1 MDQLAKDAAEARKA
15 GMSYGQ
21 WKAKQEEALGP
32 VKIRRTEGQRV
43 CRHCGRPLTEKQKKW
58 CSRECCN
65 EADKLRRKAQR
76 RE

>member
-21 WKAKQEEALGP
+21 WKATQEP
-32 VKIRRTEGQRV
+32 VVIRRPEKAERV
-43 CRHCGRPLTEKQKKW
+43 CRHCGRELPKGKKTW